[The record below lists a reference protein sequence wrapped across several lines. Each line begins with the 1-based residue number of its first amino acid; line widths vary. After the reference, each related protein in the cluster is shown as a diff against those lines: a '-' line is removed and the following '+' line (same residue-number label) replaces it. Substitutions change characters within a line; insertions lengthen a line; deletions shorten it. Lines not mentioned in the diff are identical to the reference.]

1 MIAELEPPDRLGEVG
16 FRPRQ
21 SKAMVVGIDDLLV
34 KSMAAFNHRFEA
46 IEHCFEVID
55 RRFEAID
62 HRFDAL
68 ENSMRFQMIGLIGIV
83 VAILIGFASLFYA
96 ISK

>member
-1 MIAELEPPDRLGEVG
+1 
-16 FRPRQ
+16 
-21 SKAMVVGIDDLLV
+21 MVVGIDDLLV
-34 KSMAAFNHRFEA
+34 KSMAAFNHHFEA
-46 IEHCFEVID
+46 ID
-55 RRFEAID
+55 RRFEAIE
-62 HRFDAL
+62 HRFEAIDLRFNAL